1 MVSGVLRT
9 SIQPPF
15 SVGVLLM
22 ALHWPTGTSSAIALA
37 ALLLLWYVVGGFI
50 NRRRAGMIVRQVRD
64 SIQSLGGTATIR
76 WIGRN
81 AFRIEVEKLTAPFEK
96 LSISG
101 LLEPRETFFLWLVW
115 RLGGRQDW
123 LMIRATLIGAVGPA
137 FEVYHPWRRGAADV
151 GRAIRALGWRAEVL
165 PGHAELRCASADARG
180 KALAGEMLAALRNVP
195 IWRVGL
201 QSQAPQLTLSLPVPT
216 TETRPT
222 LPIFVALPRLAETV
236 LAPGHRT

>member
-1 MVSGVLRT
+1 MS
-9 SIQPPF
+9 
-15 SVGVLLM
+15 M
-22 ALHWPTGTSSAIALA
+22 HWPTGTNIALA
-37 ALLLLWYVVGGFI
+37 LAAFLLLWYAVGGFI

-81 AFRIEVEKLTAPFEK
+81 AFRIEVEKLATPFEK

-123 LMIRATLIGAVGPA
+123 LMIRATLSGSVGPA
-137 FEVYHPWRRGAADV
+137 FEVYHPRRRGAADV
-151 GRAIRALGWRAEVL
+151 IRAIRALGWRAEAL
-165 PGHAELRCASADARG
+165 PGHAELLCASADARG
-180 KALAGEMLAALRNVP
+180 KGLAGEMLAALRNVP
-195 IWRVGL
+195 IWRIGL
-201 QSQAPQLTLSLPVPT
+201 QSQTPQLTVSLPVPT

-222 LPIFVALPRLAETV
+222 LPIFAALPQLAETV
-236 LAPGHRT
+236 LAPSHRT

>member
-1 MVSGVLRT
+1 MT
-9 SIQPPF
+9 
-15 SVGVLLM
+15 
-22 ALHWPTGTSSAIALA
+22 LHWLTGTDLAIALA
-37 ALLLLWYVVGGFI
+37 AFLLLWYVVGGFM

-64 SIQSLGGTATIR
+64 SIESLGGTATIR

-123 LMIRATLIGAVGPA
+123 LMIRATLNGAVGPA
-137 FEVYHPWRRGAADV
+137 FEVYHPRRRGAADV
-151 GRAIRALGWRAEVL
+151 SRAIRSLGWRAEAL
-165 PGHAELRCASADARG
+165 PSHAELLCASTDARG
-180 KALAGEMLAALRNVP
+180 KALAGEILATLRNIPV
-195 IWRVGL
+195 WRVGL

-222 LPIFVALPRLAETV
+222 LPIFVALPQLAATV
-236 LAPGHRT
+236 LAPRHRS